1 MIGKDDD
8 LDIAHDCKNYKQSL
22 TSNFYAILSPPPC
35 QVEVQEHPD
44 SNVTVNKGRVKFRL
58 PPDHPTDNK
67 IALRWKRRLENRK
80 MAKANRNA
88 LTISAETTYHF
99 TPAQLAAIRSAES
112 IAHVQTYNHDDEALR
127 LGVLDGSIPSAAAD
141 SGATSSVGTKS
152 DSQHFI
158 STGKRSDKTFRL
170 PNGALETAREICH
183 LATAV
188 RSPARDIHITPGVDE
203 TLLISTVKFAEAGY
217 VTIFDRDEVNIYDQS
232 DTVITVSRAAILR
245 GWREPGTNDLWR
257 IPLVPV
263 VRNNNTDTIIVKR
276 PPSEYLP
283 NRPAPAEAIHNVYE
297 LKTQPELIRYL
308 HAAAGFPTKPTW
320 YKAVKNGQFTSWPG
334 LTAPAV
340 AKYFPESEETIKGHA
355 RKMRS
360 GLRSTKNKPTR
371 DVTFNKEQT
380 DSRCDVQ
387 QRGTRRRGY

>member
-1 MIGKDDD
+1 
-8 LDIAHDCKNYKQSL
+8 L
-22 TSNFYAILSPPPC
+22 TSNFYSILSPPPC
-35 QVEVQEHPD
+35 QVEEQDHPD
-44 SNVTVNKGRVKFRL
+44 RDTTVSKGSVKFRL

-80 MAKANRNA
+80 MAKANRNV
-88 LTISAETTYHF
+88 LTISSDTTYHF
-99 TPAQLAAIRSAES
+99 TPAQLAANRSAES
-112 IAHVQTYNHDDEALR
+112 SGHVRTYNHDDEALR
-127 LGVLDGSIPSAAAD
+127 RGVLEGSIPSAAAD
-141 SGATSSVGTKS
+141 SGATSSVGTKN

-170 PNGALETAREICH
+170 PNGALETAREISH

-203 TLLISTVKFAEAGY
+203 TSLISTVKFAEAGY
-217 VTIFDRDEVNIYDQS
+217 ITIFDRDEVNIYDER
-232 DTVITVSRAAILR
+232 DTIIKVSRAAILR
-245 GWREPGTNDLWR
+245 GWRELGTNDLWR

-263 VRNNNTDTIIVKR
+263 IRNNNTDTIIVKQ
-276 PPSEYLP
+276 PPSEFLP

-297 LKTQPELIRYL
+297 LKSQPELIRYP

-320 YKAVKNGQFTSWPG
+320 YKVVKNGQFTSWPG

-340 AKYFPESEETIKGHA
+340 AKYFLKSKETIKGHA

-371 DVTFNKEQT
+371 DETPNEEHDDENNDTPPHKHRDIFTCV
-380 DSRCDVQ
+380 
-387 QRGTRRRGY
+387 